1 MGSDKTPREGF
12 EDSYRLHQAT
22 FPELA
27 GAASLVRLYEGVPSF
42 HDAEFTD
49 LNLRQAGGSSIRLCN
64 LYPTAVDDG
73 RVFVTIEIARLIDVE
88 LEGYNH
94 GQNVI
99 DALHVRPA
107 RSNSARGT
115 YRVPLEPGD
124 LELELFSIVG
134 LGGLLVGRG
143 LKVGWAMDRRAR
155 NASKRPALLGQ

>member
-1 MGSDKTPREGF
+1 MSSDNTSRDEF

-22 FPELA
+22 FPELE
-27 GAASLVRLYEGVPSF
+27 GAASLVRLYDGVPSF
-42 HDAEFTD
+42 HDAEITD

-73 RVFVTIEIARLIDVE
+73 RVFVTIEIAHLIDVE
-88 LEGYNH
+88 LDGYNH

-99 DALHVRPA
+99 NALHVRPV
-107 RSNSARGT
+107 RSNAVRDT

-124 LELELFSIVG
+124 LEIELFSIVG

-143 LKVGWAMDRRAR
+143 LKVGWTMDRRAR